1 MILRLPLTSLTLYRE
16 NPFASL
22 IINPM
27 LTQTNSRF
35 ESRVI
40 TMNEKGLVSF
50 ILSIV
55 SIELYEMIS

>member
-1 MILRLPLTSLTLYRE
+1 MILCLPLTSLTLYRE

-22 IINPM
+22 IINSVP
-27 LTQTNSRF
+27 TQTNSRF
-35 ESRVI
+35 ESIVI